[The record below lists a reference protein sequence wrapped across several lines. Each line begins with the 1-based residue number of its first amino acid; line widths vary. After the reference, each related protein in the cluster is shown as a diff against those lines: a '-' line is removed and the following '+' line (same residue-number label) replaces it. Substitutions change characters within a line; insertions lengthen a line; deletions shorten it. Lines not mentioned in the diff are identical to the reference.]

1 MKNHLRNSAAV
12 AALLHTIAT
21 SIRRR
26 LSLIVV
32 LALACGLPALASADD
47 YPNGATATGVVTQVL
62 SWGPELLF
70 VVTGTTDAGTSG
82 STAFFI
88 DCTQPGA
95 GTRVA
100 NILAAAA
107 QTKTVHIWNYGTP
120 YSYGGQ
126 SGYLSAIEIVYY

>member
-1 MKNHLRNSAAV
+1 MRHKSEKMLQ
-12 AALLHTIAT
+12 
-21 SIRRR
+21 SIGVSTRRR
-26 LSLIVV
+26 LSPIVV

-47 YPNGATATGVVTQVL
+47 YPNGATASGVVTQVL
-62 SWGPELLF
+62 SFGPELMF
-70 VVTGTTDAGTSG
+70 VVTGTMDSGTSG

-95 GTRVA
+95 SIRVA

-120 YSYGGQ
+120 YNYGGQ
-126 SGYLSAIEIVYY
+126 GGYLSVIETVYY